1 MVIDTDGNAA
11 QDLDLVYP
19 LGADAEILLQ
29 NTCIA
34 EAAGNPHRHSA
45 NIDVGFVLHP
55 ACGNSTTGKAQDF
68 LGHVIGNR
76 IIVGFLH
83 VMAINGESRQTALG
97 VCCQNRSQIHR
108 AGALGAIEAPDC
120 LDGVGIHIERLGT
133 VAPAGGHRQ
142 RCRNILG
149 RELLCHAGRLG
160 TTANRRTADHAL
172 HRRTIGV
179 LEVLRNQLGG
189 IFCHAHRLIF
199 QAFTDTAPASIDDR
213 ANTNFRI
220 QHSCTFLIIIGF

>member
-1 MVIDTDGNAA
+1 
-11 QDLDLVYP
+11 
-19 LGADAEILLQ
+19 
-29 NTCIA
+29 
-34 EAAGNPHRHSA
+34 
-45 NIDVGFVLHP
+45 
-55 ACGNSTTGKAQDF
+55 
-68 LGHVIGNR
+68 
-76 IIVGFLH
+76 
-83 VMAINGESRQTALG
+83 MAINGESRQTTLG
-97 VCCQNRSQIHR
+97 VCGQNRSQIHCS
-108 AGALGAIEAPDC
+108 GALGSIEAPNR
-120 LDGVGIHIERLGT
+120 LDGVGVHIERFGT

-179 LEVLRNQLGG
+179 LEVLRNQLSG

-199 QAFTDTAPASIDDR
+199 EAFTDTAPASINYR

-220 QHSCTFLIIIGF
+220 QHSCTFLIIVGF